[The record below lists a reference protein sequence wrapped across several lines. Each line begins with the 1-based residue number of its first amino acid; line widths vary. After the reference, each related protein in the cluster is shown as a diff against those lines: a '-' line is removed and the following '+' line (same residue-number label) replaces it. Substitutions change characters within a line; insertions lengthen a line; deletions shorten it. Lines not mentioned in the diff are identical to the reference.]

1 MGLIL
6 LLAYQMWGKPSRMF
20 NIEDRRRADLQITLG
35 LLETYLSTLGFDWN
49 QGNAVTT
56 TNNTNI
62 ASIMNVD
69 LYYYVAF
76 SIQQTSL

>member
-20 NIEDRRRADLQITLG
+20 NIEDRRRADSQITLG
-35 LLETYLSTLGFDWN
+35 LLEKYLLGFDWN

-76 SIQQTSL
+76 QSS